1 MLDGDRIRIFS
12 DKDGVQP
19 GAITS
24 IQGQAKNIWIGGESG
39 LEVFDGHS
47 FQMVNPSD
55 GSAFGGVSGIIVD
68 SHDGLWFSE
77 NRGIIHIREDQF
89 KYPNSGKVE
98 FESFG
103 LLDGLTA
110 ELRGSLASPSATQTT
125 DGRIWFATTKGLAW
139 IDPRRIVRNAVP
151 PPVLIESVIA
161 NGRRYSPSTLLKL
174 PPRIRNLQIAYAATS
189 LTIPERVRFRYK
201 LEGQD
206 KEWRDAE
213 TRREAFYTNLDP
225 GSYQFRVIACNND
238 GVWNEVG
245 STLHFVVLPAFDQTA
260 WFRIFCMIAVAG
272 CLWLLYLLRLKR
284 ATAQVQ
290 QRLSARL
297 EERVRIA
304 RELHDTLLQGFQ
316 GLVLRF
322 DSVMKTI
329 PEDHPARNLMGKVLD
344 RADEV
349 LLEGRERVH
358 DLRQDEISANE
369 LPDRLATCGE
379 ELRQDYAIRFSL
391 SIIGPQQSLDATV
404 GNEVYRI
411 GQEALINAFQHS
423 KSSKI
428 EVEITYDYSHVR
440 LRVRDDGIGINHDVL
455 LRGRNGHWGLPGMR
469 ERTQKIGGQLK
480 IWSQES
486 AGTEIELTVPA
497 AIAYPLYSKKLRWHW
512 VKRLLGSE
520 R

>member
-1 MLDGDRIRIFS
+1 
-12 DKDGVQP
+12 
-19 GAITS
+19 
-24 IQGQAKNIWIGGESG
+24 
-39 LEVFDGHS
+39 
-47 FQMVNPSD
+47 
-55 GSAFGGVSGIIVD
+55 
-68 SHDGLWFSE
+68 
-77 NRGIIHIREDQF
+77 
-89 KYPNSGKVE
+89 
-98 FESFG
+98 
-103 LLDGLTA
+103 
-110 ELRGSLASPSATQTT
+110 
-125 DGRIWFATTKGLAW
+125 
-139 IDPRRIVRNAVP
+139 
-151 PPVLIESVIA
+151 
-161 NGRRYSPSTLLKL
+161 
-174 PPRIRNLQIAYAATS
+174 LQIAYAATS

-206 KEWRDAE
+206 KEWQDAG

-225 GSYQFRVIACNND
+225 GSYRFRVIACNND

-260 WFRIFCMIAVAG
+260 WFRLFCMIALAG
-272 CLWLLYLLRLKR
+272 CFWLLYLLRLKR

-329 PEDHPARNLMGKVLD
+329 PQNHPARNLMEKVLD

-349 LLEGRERVH
+349 LIEGRERVH

-391 SIIGPQQSLDATV
+391 SIIGSQQPLDVTV
-404 GNEVYRI
+404 GNEIYRI
-411 GQEALINAFQHS
+411 GQEALTNAFQHS

-428 EVEITYDYSHVR
+428 EVEITYDHSRIR
-440 LRVRDDGIGINHDVL
+440 LRVRDDGAGINHDVL
-455 LRGRNGHWGLPGMR
+455 LRGRDGHWGLPGMR
-469 ERTQKIGGQLK
+469 ERAQKIGGQLK
-480 IWSQES
+480 IWSQEG
-486 AGTEIELTVPA
+486 AGTEIELTVPGT
-497 AIAYPLYSKKLRWHW
+497 IAYPLDSKKSRWHW
-512 VKRLLGSE
+512 IKRILGYG